1 MKVTITTPFA
11 RLSVEMDAMKAATL
25 LTEALT
31 AAMPEPAG
39 PRHHGAYADL
49 FRKSPEYEID
59 YAAYVASIQYDEP
72 SESNLTVQE
81 EDTAPDNPSTP
92 PETPVAA
99 PTNDDGFDEDLDD
112 PVGFSAYEPTPEKGY
127 RGFLHMKCERC
138 HKEKSFHIKWPLKE
152 YRCECG
158 HTMPLKGLSK
168 VVAKCDCGWDL
179 KYFTN
184 QDADAFEI
192 KCISCGKPVLVKWNF
207 RHKRYELPI

>member
-39 PRHHGAYADL
+39 PRHHSAYADL

-81 EDTAPDNPSTP
+81 EDPAPPTITP

-99 PTNDDGFDEDLDD
+99 PTSDEGFDDDLDN
-112 PVGFSAYEPTPEKGY
+112 PVGFSAEEPTPEKGY
-127 RGFLHMKCERC
+127 RGFLHMKCD
-138 HKEKSFHIKWPLKE
+138 
-152 YRCECG
+152 
-158 HTMPLKGLSK
+158 
-168 VVAKCDCGWDL
+168 KC
-179 KYFTN
+179 
-184 QDADAFEI
+184 QVPRSE
-192 KCISCGKPVLVKWNF
+192 S
-207 RHKRYELPI
+207 